1 MTRYRPARTYHDD
14 STWPHLELGPRD
26 DRRYFEQLIRAI
38 FQAGL
43 SWPVI
48 ESHWPAFSEVFH
60 DFDPVQVA
68 AMTEEDISR
77 AAQDPRIIAA
87 HHQRPALTS
96 PDRDDEPVERIAFA
110 APVHQSGRTA
120 LPPGMC
126 GHRPGATP
134 HPGRPAG
141 RECSSGLLRP
151 AGAMPSLGRSVTC
164 HEGTGKPSE
173 GRYREAVERLGR
185 TRLRPE
191 LARAHLLYGEWL
203 RRENR
208 RQAGLTSGARLG
220 PAGSTTGAV
229 VAGR

>member
-1 MTRYRPARTYHDD
+1 MTRHRPARTYHDD

-120 LPPGMC
+120 LPPGTC

-164 HEGTGKPSE
+164 MKEPVNPVRAGIASRSSGWAAPAFVPNSP
-173 GRYREAVERLGR
+173 AR
-185 TRLRPE
+185 TC
-191 LARAHLLYGEWL
+191 
-203 RRENR
+203 
-208 RQAGLTSGARLG
+208 
-220 PAGSTTGAV
+220 STANGC
-229 VAGR
+229 AGRIAARPGSLAARGSALPGRRRGQ